1 MTLSQRAVEAAARA
15 IAEARSRIT
24 GGTAN
29 QIPSDFI
36 HAEAAIEAALAVDG
50 LCLVPKEP
58 TEGMMAAGGKKAEDI
73 FFRGEGSKT
82 TTLDA
87 MKDVWTAM
95 ISAPSDAE
103 DSPRQEKI

>member
-1 MTLSQRAVEAAARA
+1 MILSQRAVEAAKKVLEDEFAGTSDLKDV
-15 IAEARSRIT
+15 AERMLT
-24 GGTAN
+24 
-29 QIPSDFI
+29 
-36 HAEAAIEAALAVDG
+36 AALAVDG
-50 LCLVPKEP
+50 LVLVPKEP

-103 DSPRQEKI
+103 DSPRQETI